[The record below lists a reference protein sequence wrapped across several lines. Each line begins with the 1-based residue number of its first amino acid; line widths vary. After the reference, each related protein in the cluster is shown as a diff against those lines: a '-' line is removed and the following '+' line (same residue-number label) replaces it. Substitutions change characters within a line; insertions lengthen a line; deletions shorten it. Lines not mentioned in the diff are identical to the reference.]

1 MLRILPT
8 LEHRVHRCVG
18 VHGPGLAARDAHGH
32 RTRPTFDADV
42 LDSDA
47 VRLWLTLDYYFR
59 HPADREELGM
69 AASRE
74 RRAQW
79 RRVLPREMV

>member
-1 MLRILPT
+1 
-8 LEHRVHRCVG
+8 
-18 VHGPGLAARDAHGH
+18 
-32 RTRPTFDADV
+32 V

-59 HPADREELGM
+59 HPSDREELGT
-69 AASRE
+69 AACRQ